1 MKHSYWVSLTEV
13 RHTSHALGQGRRPRW
28 MPKGS
33 AALWAIMVA
42 GLVAEQFA
50 TMLLVAPGL
59 TLTVITD
66 TVGFLL
72 TLSAALVFLDN
83 RYASRGPVRLFWTL
97 FTTCW
102 GIRAVV
108 QIVWTYYD
116 VVLRQEAPNPFIGDV
131 LLFLSNIPV
140 LAALLLQAREGQSDE
155 HKSSG
160 FVDFALLLMWWLY
173 LFLYFVTPWQ
183 YVALDEAKYGFN
195 YNLLNGLVDV
205 VLLLIAA
212 LLIKHTSGGW
222 RRFHASFFGAQL
234 CIALSG
240 YLANHAIDH
249 HVYYPGSIYDLPY
262 TVALALFTIVGLMGR
277 SLTKTVPDH
286 RVQMRFPLIK
296 LGMLSLLSLPIITTV
311 TVLIENPTLRVARF
325 REVVVQGTVLIMSAL
340 IFTRQRR
347 LMTELSEAAKV
358 LRDMSVTDSLTSC
371 RNRRFLEAALPA
383 DASRVLRSYVSISSD
398 SERVRDLVFYLID
411 LDDFKQVNDQYG
423 HHVGDSVLVNIA
435 GRIGSV
441 ARKSDILVRWGGDE
455 FLLVS
460 RESDRAEAPN
470 LARRILEAM
479 VEPIQ
484 GLPLGHPEIKQT
496 CSVGW
501 AAFPWRQD
509 TPNEV
514 GYEAVLAFADRALYQ
529 AKASGKNRAVGASSV
544 VSSGPEVAGGPQSP
558 SADNLAVQSVV
569 SVSP

>member
-1 MKHSYWVSLTEV
+1 
-13 RHTSHALGQGRRPRW
+13 
-28 MPKGS
+28 MPTGS
-33 AALWAIMVA
+33 PALWASVAA
-42 GLVAEQFA
+42 GLVMEQFA
-50 TMLLVAPGL
+50 AMLLVAPGL
-59 TLTVITD
+59 ALTVITD
-66 TVGFLL
+66 TVGLLL
-72 TLSAALVFLDN
+72 TLSATLVFLDN

-108 QIVWTYYD
+108 QMVWMYYD

-131 LLFLSNIPV
+131 LLFLSSIPM
-140 LAALLLQAREGQSDE
+140 LAALLLQAGGRERDE
-155 HKSSG
+155 SKSSG

-173 LFLYFVTPWQ
+173 LYLYFVTPWQ

-205 VLLLIAA
+205 VLLVIAA
-212 LLIKHTSGGW
+212 LLIKHTLGRW

-234 CIALSG
+234 SIALSG
-240 YLANHAIDH
+240 YLANQAIDH
-249 HVYYPGSIYDLPY
+249 HVYYPGSLYDLPY

-277 SLTKTVPDH
+277 SLTKEAPDQQI
-286 RVQMRFPLIK
+286 QMRFPLIK

-311 TVLIENPTLRVARF
+311 TVLIKNPTLRVARF
-325 REVVVQGTVLIMSAL
+325 REIVVQGTVLIMSTL

-347 LMTELSEAAKV
+347 LMTQLSEAAKV

-383 DASRVLRSYVSISSD
+383 DASRVLRSYVSRSCD
-398 SERVRDLVFYLID
+398 SERVRDLIFYLID

-435 GRIGSV
+435 GRISSV

-470 LARRILEAM
+470 LARRILEAV

-484 GLPLGHPEIKQT
+484 GHPVGHPEIKQT

-509 TPNEV
+509 KPNEV
-514 GYEAVLAFADRALYQ
+514 GCEAVLAFADQALYE
-529 AKASGKNRAVGASSV
+529 AKASGKNRAVGASAAG
-544 VSSGPEVAGGPQSP
+544 SSGAEVAGRPQLP
-558 SADNLAVQSVV
+558 SADNLVIQSVI